1 MTSASKRHMPIEET
15 EVFKCFQSLANEAWR
30 TVEGWSNYAQWS
42 VGKQLTGAL
51 DSVGANLCEGDGR
64 FSDGD
69 ALHFFVIARGSA
81 REARYWVN
89 AAHDRGLISDDKQ
102 FRFIQEID
110 RGLPMLNGLI
120 NYRRETKNQGMV
132 KEERA
137 DYGSILGSDPNAQR
151 PTPNAQRLTPN
162 A

>member
-1 MTSASKRHMPIEET
+1 MTTTRAHMPIEET
-15 EVFKCFQSLANEAWR
+15 EVFKCFRALANEAWHI
-30 TVEGWSNYAQWS
+30 VEGWSSYAQWS

-51 DSVGANLCEGDGR
+51 DSIGANLCEGDGR
-64 FSDGD
+64 YSDAD

-89 AAHDRGLISDDKQ
+89 AARDRGLLTQDQESK
-102 FRFIQEID
+102 FIHEID

-132 KEERA
+132 REERA
-137 DYGSILGSDPNAQR
+137 DYGSILGSD
-151 PTPNAQRLTPN
+151 LTPN

>member
-1 MTSASKRHMPIEET
+1 MSMSSSKRHMPIEET
-15 EVFKCFQSLANEAWR
+15 EVFLCFRSLANEVWHE
-30 TVEGWSNYAQWS
+30 VEGWSNYAQWS

-64 FSDGD
+64 FSDAD

-81 REARYWVN
+81 REAKYWIN
-89 AAHDRGLISDDKQ
+89 AANDRGLLTDEQ
-102 FRFIQEID
+102 RVRYLFEID

-120 NYRRETKNQGMV
+120 NYRRETKNKGLV

-137 DYGSILGSDPNAQR
+137 VYGEELNDLL
-151 PTPNAQRLTPN
+151 TERLTPN